1 MPVEYKAPQHS
12 TAQHSTIQFL
22 LQTCTA
28 QHSRAQHSTVQIT
41 HSQHRQFAMDVLANS
56 FILLNHEAAICPRPS
71 PAAKILNQ
79 YFCIGGVLIT
89 CRPYSRAAFCPPA
102 AQIID

>member
-71 PAAKILNQ
+71 PAAKIINQ
-79 YFCIGGVLIT
+79 
-89 CRPYSRAAFCPPA
+89 
-102 AQIID
+102 